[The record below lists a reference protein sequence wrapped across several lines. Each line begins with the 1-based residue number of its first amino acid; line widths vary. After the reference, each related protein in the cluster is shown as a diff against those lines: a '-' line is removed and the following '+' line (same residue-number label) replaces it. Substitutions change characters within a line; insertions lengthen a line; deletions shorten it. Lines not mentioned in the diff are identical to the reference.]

1 MSKISERAMLVNLNI
16 RVWSGR
22 KYDPSASKE
31 VADTHNTQIEKA
43 GRFNKMLVNTAAL
56 RPASNAAATARLYHA
71 SVTMPWLGD
80 GARIMPVDV
89 YFDYTQAMNNFR
101 SIFNKE
107 VDDFVAQYPTH
118 MAQAALDLNG
128 LYQQSDYPTAISL
141 RNKYSFDCKVYNVP
155 DAQDFR
161 VKMSSDEFEEA
172 KRQIT
177 ENYDAV
183 INGTVT
189 DLFERIKFRMELLVK
204 RIKEVEAD
212 EKGRLKS
219 SLIERISDLAEL
231 LPKMNITNSKVI
243 DDIAEKM
250 TREFKSIDMGDL
262 REVQSVRDAAVTS
275 AEEIIKTVR
284 DYI

>member
-1 MSKISERAMLVNLNI
+1 MSRISERAMLVNLRI
-16 RVWSGR
+16 RLWSGR
-22 KYDPSASKE
+22 KHDRSASQE

-43 GRFNKMLVNTAAL
+43 GRFNKMLVTTAAL
-56 RPASNAAATARLYHA
+56 RPAFNAANNARLYHS

-89 YFDYTQAMNNFR
+89 YFDYTQAMNSFKQA
-101 SIFNKE
+101 FNRE
-107 VDDFVAQYPTH
+107 VDDFLALYPTH

-128 LYQQSDYPTAISL
+128 LYQPSDYPTDIAL
-141 RNKYSFDCKVYNVP
+141 RNKYSFDCEVYNVP

-177 ENYDAV
+177 ENYDTV

-204 RIKEVEAD
+204 RIKEVESD

-250 TREFKSIDMGDL
+250 TREFKSIHMGVL
-262 REVQSVRDAAVTS
+262 RVDKSVRDAAVTS